1 MYKLFGLEISPY
13 TLKIKSYLN
22 YKRIKYRWIKNPK
35 SKELHKL
42 AQLPFIPLLL
52 TDNNEVLQDS
62 TNIIEKIEPNYSN
75 NSIYPEDSRLI
86 FISSL
91 LEEYADEWMVKHLF
105 NYRWTYEA
113 DQNLAS
119 KRIAASSIPFYIRYL
134 PIISELALEKTSQD
148 IKNKYS
154 NMASTTYGIN
164 DENKEL
170 VERSFKRL
178 IDLLENH
185 FSKFSYLFGG
195 RPSMADFGFWGH
207 LYGSWMD
214 ITARNF
220 INQRPNLVKWLK
232 RMENPRIEGDFL
244 GWSDMHLTIEPIL
257 EKEIASLFLPW
268 SDANYVAHNEKKN
281 AFSVFLEGKS
291 FNQTTQKSHAKSL
304 KELRLKYN
312 EYDLK
317 ESIKPILNNSGCLKF
332 LDVGEK

>member
-1 MYKLFGLEISPY
+1 M
-13 TLKIKSYLN
+13 
-22 YKRIKYRWIKNPK
+22 
-35 SKELHKL
+35 
-42 AQLPFIPLLL
+42 LL

-62 TNIIEKIEPNYSN
+62 TNIIEKVEPNYSN

-91 LEEYADEWMVKHLF
+91 LGEYSDEWMIKHLF
-105 NYRWTYEA
+105 NYRWTYKV

-119 KRIAASSIPFYIRYL
+119 KRVAASSIPFYIRYL

-154 NMASTTYGIN
+154 NMASSSYGIN

-170 VERSFKRL
+170 IERSFKRL

-195 RPSMADFGFWGH
+195 RPSKADFGFWGH

-214 ITARNF
+214 VTARNF

-244 GWSDMHLTIEPIL
+244 GWSDICLLYT
-257 EKEIASLFLPW
+257 
-268 SDANYVAHNEKKN
+268 SDAADE
-281 AFSVFLEGKS
+281 
-291 FNQTTQKSHAKSL
+291 
-304 KELRLKYN
+304 
-312 EYDLK
+312 
-317 ESIKPILNNSGCLKF
+317 
-332 LDVGEK
+332 